1 VLLVIHGV
9 SFPYF
14 VKVDNNV
21 HLGIPALLEFFRHH
35 RDEDALVLATIVAT
49 EGSTYR
55 KPGAMMLISA
65 EGAFEGMISG
75 GCLEGDLLHHAAKV
89 FASGQPAFVTYDM
102 HAGEDLVW
110 SLGLG
115 CDGVIHL
122 LLQRLDRENNFGLL
136 DRLAAS
142 QQSRKACLVALTLEV
157 GPGLPC
163 GTLAWLDNSDISE
176 GEPFLQ
182 QALRASARPW
192 PQWRTQTVLLENREN
207 TVRVMLVNIP
217 ARTRVLICGAGPDAV
232 PVAQA
237 LCQLDWEVLVVDHR
251 PAFAKAERFPAGCT
265 VMQCR
270 PEQLSATTDL
280 SKLDAVVIMS
290 HHLENDS
297 AYLGQVADFTIP
309 YIAVLGPAARRD
321 RLRTMAGCEALD
333 IKGPAG
339 LDIGAEL
346 PAAVALSIA
355 AEVHAVLNRRDGQ
368 SLTLKT
374 REKG

>member
-1 VLLVIHGV
+1 M
-9 SFPYF
+9 
-14 VKVDNNV
+14 V
-21 HLGIPALLEFFRHH
+21 HLGIPALLDFYYEH
-35 RDEDALVLATIVAT
+35 RQDDALVLATIVAT

-65 EGAFEGMISG
+65 DGSFEGMISG

-89 FASGQPAFVTYDM
+89 FTSGQPGFVTYDM

-122 LLQRLDRENNFGLL
+122 MLQRLDRKDEFGFFGWLE
-136 DRLAAS
+136 AA
-142 QQSRKACLVALTLEV
+142 QQQRKACLVALALQSA
-157 GPGLPC
+157 PGLPC
-163 GTLAWLDNSDISE
+163 GAVALLDNSDISE
-176 GEPFLQ
+176 GDPFLQ
-182 QALRASARPW
+182 QSLRALARPW
-192 PQWRTQTVLLENREN
+192 PQWRTQTVALDHPEG
-207 TVRVMLVNIP
+207 TVRAILVNIP
-217 ARTRVLICGAGPDAV
+217 ARTRVLICGGGPDAV
-232 PVAQA
+232 PVARA

-251 PAFAKAERFPAGCT
+251 PAFAKAERFPPGCT
-265 VMQCR
+265 VTQCR
-270 PEQLSATTDL
+270 PAQLSNSTDL
-280 SKLDAVVIMS
+280 AEVDAVVIMS

-297 AYLGQVADFTIP
+297 DYLRQISGFDIP

-321 RLRTMAGCEALD
+321 RLRTMAGCEGLD
-333 IKGPAG
+333 LKGPAG

-355 AEVHAVLNRRDGQ
+355 AEVHAVLNGRDGQ

-374 REKG
+374 RGKG